1 MTPQGLFVATV
12 AVCLVN
18 GLASPMVGV
27 LWYLHPV
34 WLPEMVRPT
43 KEVVFYGASLLV
55 STGTLLL
62 SAVPAALAERLGGLS
77 QRAAN
82 AVWLAGASLLLL
94 AGLR

>member
-1 MTPQGLFVATV
+1 MTPQGLFIATV
-12 AVCLVN
+12 TVCLLN

-34 WLPEMVRPT
+34 WLPEMLHPT
-43 KEVVFYGASLLV
+43 REVVFYGASLMV

-62 SAVPAALAERLGGLS
+62 SAVPAALVERFGGLS
-77 QRAAN
+77 QRGAN
-82 AVWLAGASLLLL
+82 AAWLGAAILLVL